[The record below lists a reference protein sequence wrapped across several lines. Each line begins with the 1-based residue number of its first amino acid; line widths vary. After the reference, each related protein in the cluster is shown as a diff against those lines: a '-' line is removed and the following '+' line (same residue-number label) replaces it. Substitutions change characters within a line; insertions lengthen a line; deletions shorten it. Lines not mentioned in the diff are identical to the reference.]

1 MKKMAIFSS
10 IFLSSFSLL
19 AQVVKPNDTIKKG
32 LAGLQSI
39 YQNNEAK
46 PKIYLLGVFHFAGE
60 KMDAN
65 KTPDK
70 WAYMATDAKR
80 QKEIEAIRLKLMAIK
95 PTVICVEAGASY
107 QKIIDSLYSAYCKGL
122 NINNSGYYDAND
134 ETILFAFELGKRLG
148 LKTIR
153 AVDANPMATL
163 RDDKIY
169 EEYQKFAPVEGKDTL
184 DQKWDALYDKASR
197 YSDSLRHH
205 WTTLDYL
212 RYLNSDEYYK
222 KRLGRWLITTKYG
235 TNSNPIG
242 ADQFI
247 TRYYNRNIRIYANI
261 QRSILNDNDKV
272 LVIYGNTH
280 MSILRQL
287 FSSSPMYELMP
298 TNTFLD

>member
-1 MKKMAIFSS
+1 MKKLTTFSC
-10 IFLSSFSLL
+10 ILLASFSLL
-19 AQVVKPNDTIKKG
+19 AQVVKPNDYVKKG

-39 YQNNEAK
+39 YQNNEVK

-60 KMDAN
+60 KVDAN

-70 WAYMATDAKR
+70 WAYKASDAKR
-80 QKEIEAIRLKLMAIK
+80 QKEIEAVRLKLMAIK
-95 PTVICVEAGASY
+95 PTVICIEARS
-107 QKIIDSLYSAYCKGL
+107 QRMTDSIYSAYCKGL
-122 NINNSGYYDAND
+122 DISNSGYFEAD
-134 ETILFAFELGKRLG
+134 EEAVLFAFEVGKRLG
-148 LKTIR
+148 LKKIHV
-153 AVDANPMATL
+153 VDADPMKTL

-169 EEYQKFAPVEGKDTL
+169 EEYEKYAPAEGKDTL
-184 DQKWDALYDKASR
+184 YNKWDIVYEKAAR
-197 YSDSLRHH
+197 YSDSLSHH

-212 RYLNSDEYYK
+212 RYLNSDEYYEK
-222 KRLGRWLITTKYG
+222 KLGRWLITTRHG

-247 TRYYNRNIRIYANI
+247 TRYYNRNIRIFANI
-261 QRSILNDNDKV
+261 QRSILTDNDRV

-298 TNTFLD
+298 TKTFLD